1 MNYFM
6 LFYRAVFITVFCFG
20 RLPQMDAMRKKKW
33 LTSTYF
39 QYISAKFTLFWF
51 WPQPIRRHETDILPM
66 VMARTACGLLH
77 MGIYRKKLMGH
88 SKCCV

>member
-51 WPQPIRRHETDILPM
+51 
-66 VMARTACGLLH
+66 
-77 MGIYRKKLMGH
+77 
-88 SKCCV
+88 

>member
-51 WPQPIRRHETDILPM
+51 WPQPIRRHETDIQKWLWPRLFVASYM
-66 VMARTACGLLH
+66 HV
-77 MGIYRKKLMGH
+77 GI
-88 SKCCV
+88 